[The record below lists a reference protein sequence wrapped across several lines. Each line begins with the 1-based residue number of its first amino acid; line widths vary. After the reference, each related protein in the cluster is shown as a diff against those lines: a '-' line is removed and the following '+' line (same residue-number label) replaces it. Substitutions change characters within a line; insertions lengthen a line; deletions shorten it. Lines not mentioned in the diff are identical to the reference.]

1 MLRII
6 DNKRI
11 EMTDDEYQSYNDIC
25 NAYVQGKDLFK
36 DLFETDENG
45 IIIFI
50 KTPSKMFSL
59 EALLFIQNLM
69 VHQHLR
75 IIYGEFRKSME
86 ELNQMKQDLLVMLKK
101 E

>member
-1 MLRII
+1 
-6 DNKRI
+6 
-11 EMTDDEYQSYNDIC
+11 MTDHEYEAYNQIC
-25 NAYVQGKDLFK
+25 TAYVQGKDLFK

-45 IIIFI
+45 VIIFI
-50 KTPSKMFSL
+50 KTPNKMFSL

-75 IIYGEFRKSME
+75 IIYKEFNKSME
-86 ELNQMKQDLLVMLKK
+86 ELKQMKEDVLSMLKK